1 MKQRQKQLGQFFTPP
16 SVAGALVSW
25 LAPSPTDRLLD
36 PSCGDGQFLSLHR
49 RSVGV
54 EVDAENAARA
64 RLRAPSALIHSG
76 DFFTWASRTEDRF
89 EAAVGNPPFIR
100 YQLFSGDVRELA
112 NKVAS
117 RLGADFNGLSSSWAP
132 FLVVTA
138 GLLKP
143 GGRMA
148 FVVPAEIG
156 HATYAAPLLECLCS
170 HFSQVG
176 VVAIREKLFPEL
188 SEDAWLLYCAGFGGR
203 AMAIKLR
210 ALERFTESSEPPRFD
225 QTIRLVEWR
234 AAGCRL
240 RRFLLPR
247 RSLSLYDELAGAA
260 GVRRFSEVAHAGI
273 GYVTGANDFFH
284 LRPSETRL
292 WELPRRCLRVAVRRT
307 EQLPEKDVDPPT
319 VRRWLE
325 EDEPVLLLDLGGEQA
340 LSESARR
347 YLSTADAQK
356 ARQTYKCRNRDPWYV
371 VPDVRVP
378 DAFLSYMSGVRPAMV
393 ANSAECVCTNS
404 VHAVRLTG
412 EATVQQLQHAWDHPL
427 AQLSCEIEGHPLGGG
442 MLKLEPGE
450 AAKTLL
456 PLRKTDLAPT
466 DRDEL
471 QEATK
476 LMRRWR
482 HYAADNPPPLLDLQP
497 ALRELSPAEA
507 DRAKRVVR
515 THRHAP
521 LQHQL
526 SPALL

>member
-1 MKQRQKQLGQFFTPP
+1 LKHRQKQLGQFFTPP
-16 SVAGALVSW
+16 FVAGTLVNW
-25 LAPSPTDRLLD
+25 IEPGPSDRLLD

-49 RSVGV
+49 RSVGI

-76 DFFTWASRTEDRF
+76 DFFTWASRTDERF

-132 FLVVTA
+132 FLVVTS

-156 HATYAAPLLECLCS
+156 HATYAAPLLECLCAN
-170 HFSQVG
+170 FTQVG
-176 VVAIREKLFPEL
+176 VVAIRDKLFPEL
-188 SEDAWLLYCAGFGGR
+188 SEDAWLLYCSGYGGR
-203 AMAIKLR
+203 AEAIKWC
-210 ALERFTESSEPPRFD
+210 ALERFTEFSGPPKFE
-225 QTIRLVEWR
+225 QSISLEEWR

-240 RRFLLPR
+240 RRFVLAR
-247 RSLSLYDELAGAA
+247 RSLALYKELAATP
-260 GVRRFSEVAHAGI
+260 GVRRFAEVAHAGI

-284 LRPSETRL
+284 LRPSETKL
-292 WELPRRCLRVAVRRT
+292 WDLPRRCMRVAVRRA
-307 EQLPEKDVDPPT
+307 EQLPENDVDARA
-319 VRRWLE
+319 VRRWLD
-325 EDEPVLLLDLGGEQA
+325 EDEPVLLLDLGGEPT

-347 YLSTADAQK
+347 YLSTADARK

-378 DAFLSYMSGVRPAMV
+378 DAFLSYMSGMRPALV
-393 ANSAECVCTNS
+393 ANSARCVCTNS

-427 AQLSCEIEGHPLGGG
+427 AQLSCEVEGHPLGGG

-456 PLRKTDLAPT
+456 PLRKMDLAPEE
-466 DRDEL
+466 RDEL
-471 QEATK
+471 QEATR

-482 HYAADNPPPLLDLQP
+482 HYA
-497 ALRELSPAEA
+497 
-507 DRAKRVVR
+507 
-515 THRHAP
+515 
-521 LQHQL
+521 
-526 SPALL
+526 